1 MRKRISI
8 FFKDN
13 RCIFAAFLI
22 AVAAALIA
30 MIAEGIYPFGTQQ
43 IAIIDM
49 YHQYLPFLSELQDKL
64 QSGGSL
70 FFSWNGGGGSN
81 FWNLIAYYGASP
93 LNLLLAIFPKSL
105 IMEAVTSI
113 LLLKIGLAAAF
124 MAVFLRY
131 AYGKGDTGTA
141 VFAVLYALCSY
152 VMAYYWCI
160 MWMDAVMLL
169 PLCMTGLHKL
179 IDEGKFSL
187 YTVSL
192 ALIVFSNY
200 YIAIMVCIFILC
212 YYPVLYFIKVKN
224 GGVRRCLLTTGKAAG
239 CSLLGIAMSAVMLLP
254 TYISMQDTYYISAE
268 MPEVWKTYN
277 DPLSIVNQLLPN
289 VQLTVRSGL
298 PNLYCGLIVVILLVF
313 FITSRTIPAQRKNSG
328 SCFSGIHVPESES

>member
-1 MRKRISI
+1 MRHS
-8 FFKDN
+8 
-13 RCIFAAFLI
+13 LI

-70 FFSWNGGGGSN
+70 FFSWNGGSGSN

-192 ALIVFSNY
+192 ASYSFLELLYSHNGVHIHFVLLSCTVFH
-200 YIAIMVCIFILC
+200 
-212 YYPVLYFIKVKN
+212 KGEK
-224 GGVRRCLLTTGKAAG
+224 RRCPQ
-239 CSLLGIAMSAVMLLP
+239 MSADHRK
-254 TYISMQDTYYISAE
+254 SRQD
-268 MPEVWKTYN
+268 VHCW
-277 DPLSIVNQLLPN
+277 
-289 VQLTVRSGL
+289 G
-298 PNLYCGLIVVILLVF
+298 
-313 FITSRTIPAQRKNSG
+313 
-328 SCFSGIHVPESES
+328 